1 MRTIKF
7 GQCLMMSL
15 LAVATVACSISIT
28 EKELKAEDFGKSVET
43 YRKAAEQGDAKA
55 QHNLGVF
62 YEDGTGGV
70 AKDLT
75 KAAEWYSKAA
85 KQGDAKAQNNLG
97 LLYTNGK
104 GVAKDLT
111 KAEEWY
117 SKAVKQGVAEAQ
129 LNLGN

>member
-1 MRTIKF
+1 MLRMRTIKF

-85 KQGDAKAQNNLG
+85 KQGDEGSKQFR
-97 LLYTNGK
+97 
-104 GVAKDLT
+104 VAL
-111 KAEEWY
+111 
-117 SKAVKQGVAEAQ
+117 
-129 LNLGN
+129 